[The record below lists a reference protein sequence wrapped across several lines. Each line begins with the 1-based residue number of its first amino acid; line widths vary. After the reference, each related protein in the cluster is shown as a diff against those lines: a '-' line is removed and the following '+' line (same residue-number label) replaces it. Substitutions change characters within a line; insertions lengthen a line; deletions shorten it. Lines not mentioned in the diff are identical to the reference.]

1 MWFTCMDDIN
11 MLQKLKQRT
20 VNAAR
25 PSRPLRPSISPQI
38 IVGGAVLLL
47 SAGLWHVPAI
57 AETKSV
63 QAPSKTPAPA
73 ALLDLLK
80 QMDAAAS
87 QKDLNATMKFY
98 GPNFKHADG
107 LDAKTLGEALKNF
120 WQQTQSIQYQ
130 TQINE
135 WKAQGP
141 DQYSLETTTT
151 IQGIQKA
158 ADRDMKLTSTVRSRV
173 TIASQTITSQEI
185 LGEQTLLT
193 TGIKPPVVQVNLP
206 EQVNIGQTFNFDAV
220 VKDPLGNSL
229 LLGSALEEPITP
241 EQYLQRKEVILEPL
255 SSGGLFKVGQ
265 APKQPTRQWI
275 SAILIQESGMTIV
288 SQRLNV
294 VQSGAAT
301 PKTAKPK

>member
-1 MWFTCMDDIN
+1 

-25 PSRPLRPSISPQI
+25 PSRSSIALQLI
-38 IVGGAVLLL
+38 AGGAILLL
-47 SAGLWHVPAI
+47 GAGGWHGPVN

-63 QAPSKTPAPA
+63 QAPSKTLAPA

-87 QKDLNATMKFY
+87 LKDFNATMKFY
-98 GPNFKHADG
+98 SPQFKHADG
-107 LDAKTLGEALKNF
+107 LDSKTLGEVLKNF
-120 WQQTQSIQYQ
+120 WQQTQAVQYQ
-130 TQINE
+130 TQIDS
-135 WKAQGP
+135 WKPQGP
-141 DQYSLETTTT
+141 DQYSVETTTT
-151 IQGIQKA
+151 IQGMQKA
-158 ADRDMKLTSTVRSRV
+158 ADRDMKLTSTVRSRI
-173 TIASQTITSQEI
+173 TIANQTLTSQEI
-185 LGEQTLLT
+185 LGEQTRLT
-193 TGIKPPVVQVNLP
+193 TGLKPPIVQVNLP

-220 VKDPLGNSL
+220 VKDPLGNNL
-229 LLGSALEEPITP
+229 LLGSAVEEPITS

-275 SAILIQESGMTIV
+275 SAILIQEGGMTIV

-294 VQSGAAT
+294 VQSGATT
-301 PKTAKPK
+301 PKTTKPQ

>member
-1 MWFTCMDDIN
+1 MDDIN

-25 PSRPLRPSISPQI
+25 PSRSSISLQL
-38 IVGGAVLLL
+38 IVGGAILFLG
-47 SAGLWHVPAI
+47 SGLWHAPAS

-73 ALLDLLK
+73 ALLELLK

-87 QKDLNATMKFY
+87 SKDLNATMKFY

-107 LDAKTLGEALKNF
+107 LDSKTLGEALKNF
-120 WQQTQSIQYQ
+120 WQQTQSVQYQ
-130 TQINE
+130 TQINQ

-173 TIASQTITSQEI
+173 TIANQTLTSQEI

-193 TGIKPPVVQVNLP
+193 TGVKPPVVQVDLP

-229 LLGSALEEPITP
+229 LLGAAVEEPITP
-241 EQYLQRKEVILEPL
+241 EQYLQRKEIILEPL

-275 SAILIQESGMTIV
+275 SAVLIQESGMTIA

>member
-1 MWFTCMDDIN
+1 

-25 PSRPLRPSISPQI
+25 LSRSLITLQLIASGSI
-38 IVGGAVLLL
+38 LLL
-47 SAGLWHVPAI
+47 GAGGWHAPVN

-63 QAPSKTPAPA
+63 QAPSKAPAPS
-73 ALLDLLK
+73 ALLDFLK

-87 QKDLNATMKFY
+87 RKDFNETMKFY
-98 GPNFKHADG
+98 GPSFKHADG
-107 LDAKTLGEALKNF
+107 LDSKTLGEALKNF

-130 TQINE
+130 TQINT

-158 ADRDMKLTSTVRSRV
+158 ADRDMKLTSTVRSRI
-173 TIASQTITSQEI
+173 TMANQTLTSQEI

-193 TGIKPPVVQVNLP
+193 TGIKPPVVQVDLP

-229 LLGSALEEPITP
+229 LLGSAVEEPITP

-265 APKQPTRQWI
+265 APKQPTRKWI
-275 SAILIQESGMTIV
+275 SAILIQEGGMTIV

-294 VQSGAAT
+294 VQSGAPT
-301 PKTAKPK
+301 PKTTKPQ

>member
-11 MLQKLKQRT
+11 MLQNLKQRT

-25 PSRPLRPSISPQI
+25 PSKSSIAVRI
-38 IVGGAVLLL
+38 IAGGAVLLL
-47 SAGLWHVPAI
+47 GTGVWHAPVY
-57 AETKSV
+57 AETKPV

-87 QKDLNATMKFY
+87 RKDLNSTLKFY
-98 GPNFKHADG
+98 SPNFKHADG
-107 LDAKTLGEALKNF
+107 LDSKTLGETLKTF
-120 WQQTQSIQYQ
+120 WQQNQSVQYQ
-130 TQINE
+130 TQIDN

-141 DQYSLETTTT
+141 DSYNVETTTT

-173 TIASQTITSQEI
+173 TIANKTLTSQEI

-193 TGIKPPVVQVNLP
+193 TGVKPPVVQVSLP
-206 EQVNIGQTFNFDAV
+206 EQVNVGQTFNFDAV
-220 VKDPLGNSL
+220 VKDPLGNNL
-229 LLGSALEEPITP
+229 LLGSAVEEPITS

-275 SAILIQESGMTIV
+275 SAVLVQEGGMTIV

-294 VQSGAAT
+294 VQSGAPT
-301 PKTAKPK
+301 PKTTKPQ